1 MREVTENPRQ
11 MSKASFEQVY
21 SARNWHP
28 ISHCPG
34 RFVLRGSGSLSV
46 EAIAGREIEVTEYRT
61 DAARDPVLVA
71 ALDGG
76 GIISYRHLDGALVHT
91 LNTDEGFERK
101 LKQLGIEVRNLNMN
115 TPVPPDKG

>member
-1 MREVTENPRQ
+1 

-34 RFVLRGSGSLSV
+34 RYILPGSGRLSV

-61 DAARDPVLVA
+61 DAAKDPVLVA
-71 ALDGG
+71 VLDGG
-76 GIISYRHLDGALVHT
+76 GIISYRRPDGALVHT
-91 LNTDEGFERK
+91 LNTEEGFERK
-101 LKQLGIEVRNLNMN
+101 LKQLRIEVRNRNTN
-115 TPVPPDKG
+115 TPIPPDNG